1 VLLPKHFDVREDM
14 VMVNLNPVINDIT
27 KELSR
32 NTQDI
37 LGDRLRKII
46 LFGSYARGD
55 YEEYSDL
62 DIMVLADFDENEL
75 RTLERKL
82 GRISSQA
89 SLDHDITVSLL
100 LNNESLFMSRLHISP
115 FYRNVLSEGVEIYAA
130 H

>member
-75 RTLERKL
+75 KTLERKL

-89 SLDHDITVSLL
+89 SLDYDITVSLL

-115 FYRNVLSEGVEIYAA
+115 FYRNVLSEGVEVFAT